1 MRKGYAYLDKTAEGV
16 LHIVDTEATA
26 RESSGNGKVQEV
38 FLKYH
43 NGYPIVTGHQYV
55 IGSDGKEQQGR
66 QVPEH
71 LQQLVDH
78 LK

>member
-1 MRKGYAYLDKTAEGV
+1 MKKGYAYLDKDAKV
-16 LHIVDTEATA
+16 LHIVDTEASA
-26 RESSGNGKVQEV
+26 REAAGTGKVQEV
-38 FLKYH
+38 FLKYDK
-43 NGYPIVTGHQYV
+43 GYPIVTGHQYV

-66 QVPEH
+66 VVPEI